1 MAILAIQGG
10 TGEVNLAE
18 AFAAFAFG
26 RLATFIPIPP
36 GGLGTTDAIMI
47 GALTAFGMTNADAMA
62 AVLIWRAATYF
73 PQVFIGI
80 GTFLY
85 WRREQGRKTADV
97 A

>member
-1 MAILAIQGG
+1 
-10 TGEVNLAE
+10 
-18 AFAAFAFG
+18 
-26 RLATFIPIPP
+26 
-36 GGLGTTDAIMI
+36 MI